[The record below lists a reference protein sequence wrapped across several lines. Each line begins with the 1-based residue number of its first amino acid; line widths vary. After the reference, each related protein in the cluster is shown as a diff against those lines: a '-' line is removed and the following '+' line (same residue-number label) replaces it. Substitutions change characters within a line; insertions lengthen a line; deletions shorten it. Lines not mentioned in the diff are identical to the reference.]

1 MKIATVVILLCTG
14 LLCYA
19 QDEPSTRDYIITLPA
34 QPIIAQNDMPPYTAE
49 MYKTNNTKQPA
60 IIGYTDKG
68 DSIEFVFGQQATIRI
83 GNLEIAL
90 EKRRD
95 EIKQVNLAGSFN
107 GWNPANKQF
116 VMKKTDSKLYKLMLA
131 KKALGKKGDLQQFKF
146 VINEKYWVEPPAE
159 ASNKLTGKDKNTN
172 LLLQL

>member
-1 MKIATVVILLCTG
+1 MKIATVVLLLCTA

-19 QDEPSTRDYIITLPA
+19 QDEPSTHDYIILLPA
-34 QPIIAQNDMPPYTAE
+34 QPIIAQNDMLPYAVE
-49 MYKTNNTKQPA
+49 IYESSNSKQAPV
-60 IIGYTDKG
+60 IGYTDKG
-68 DSIEFVFGQQATIRI
+68 DSIEFVFGRQATIRI

-116 VMKKTDSKLYKLMLA
+116 VMKKTDSNLYKLVLA
-131 KKALGKKGDLQQFKF
+131 KKVLGKKGDLLQFKF

>member
-1 MKIATVVILLCTG
+1 MQP
-14 LLCYA
+14 YA
-19 QDEPSTRDYIITLPA
+19 VETYESS
-34 QPIIAQNDMPPYTAE
+34 
-49 MYKTNNTKQPA
+49 NTKQA
-60 IIGYTDKG
+60 AVIGYTDKG

-83 GNLEIAL
+83 GSLEIAL

-107 GWNPANKQF
+107 GWNSANKLF
-116 VMKKTDSKLYKLMLA
+116 IMIKTDRKLYKLVLA
-131 KKALGKKGDLQQFKF
+131 KKSLGKKGDLLQFKF